1 MPDSIITDKPAKE
14 PADEAPKA
22 DKPGLKDG
30 SLTPIY
36 EVLKHYRP
44 PGDIRLYVPGS
55 ILNLEDVS
63 REDIRRALRDKF
75 IQTADGK
82 PGNKP
87 VSQKPPCRNC

>member
-1 MPDSIITDKPAKE
+1 MSDE
-14 PADEAPKA
+14 PQEAPE

-30 SLTPIY
+30 SLTPLY
-36 EVLKHYRP
+36 EVLKYYRP
-44 PGDIRLYVPGS
+44 PGDIRLYIPGS

-63 REDIRRALRDKF
+63 REDIRWALDNKF

-87 VSQKPPCRNC
+87 LASQQDKPPCKRC

>member
-1 MPDSIITDKPAKE
+1 MSDDVNDAPTE
-14 PADEAPKA
+14 EAPKA

-63 REDIRRALRDKF
+63 REDIRQALRDKF

-87 VSQKPPCRNC
+87 VSPPKKPCRNC